1 MANGE
6 ATLATGTL
14 IAGYRVEGVLGRG
27 SWGVV
32 YQATQLSLNRAVAVK
47 VLSPEACQDD
57 EFIERFRRESLLQG
71 SLDHPHIVPVHEAGV
86 SEHGPFIAMRMVPG
100 PDLKDLILV
109 GTLDPER
116 TLRILFP
123 VADALDVAHE
133 AGLTHRDVKPHN
145 ILIGARDHA
154 FLADFGSIR
163 AAELAPLTGIG
174 QFIGTID
181 YAAPEQIQGEAPQA
195 GTDVYALTCVLF
207 ECLTGSVPFQLPTDA
222 AVLYAHIARPAPLA
236 TERCADLPGEID
248 EVIARGMAKDPAD
261 RYPTATETIRSAA
274 RALGA
279 PDHPVASLGDPEQS
293 PF

>member
-1 MANGE
+1 MANGD
-6 ATLATGTL
+6 ATLPAGTL
-14 IAGYRVEGVLGRG
+14 IGGYRVESVLGRG

-47 VLSPEACQDD
+47 VLLPDACQDD
-57 EFIERFRRESLLQG
+57 DFLERFRREALMQG
-71 SLDHPHIVPVHEAGV
+71 SLDHPHIVPVHEAGT

-100 PDLKDLILV
+100 PNLKDLILV
-109 GTLDPER
+109 GTLDRER

-133 AGLTHRDVKPHN
+133 AGLTHRDVKPQN
-145 ILIGARDHA
+145 ILIGTRDHP

-163 AAELAPLTGIG
+163 AQEMVPLTGVG

-181 YAAPEQIQGEAPQA
+181 YAAPEQIQGEAPGPA
-195 GTDVYALTCVLF
+195 TDVYALTCVLF

-222 AVLYAHIARPAPLA
+222 AVLYAHLAKPAPRA
-236 TERCADLPGEID
+236 TERLPELPPEID
-248 EVIARGMAKDPAD
+248 DVIAKGMAKDPGE
-261 RYPTATETIRSAA
+261 RFSSATETMRSAA

-279 PDHPVASLGDPEQS
+279 SEHPIASLGGPERS
-293 PF
+293 PL